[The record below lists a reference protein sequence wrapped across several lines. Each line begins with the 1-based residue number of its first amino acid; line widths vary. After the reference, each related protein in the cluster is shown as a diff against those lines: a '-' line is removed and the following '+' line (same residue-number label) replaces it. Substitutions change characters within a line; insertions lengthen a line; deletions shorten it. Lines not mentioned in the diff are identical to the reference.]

1 MMWMDLLRG
10 LIASFC
16 ERHGIVSVSSC
27 CRFGLQWCTEFWMSR
42 SGLRR
47 FLSCNFPYVVCKF
60 WMRLCRA
67 TALNQDLVVWGLV
80 CNYVLNFE
88 YQILG
93 SEGSGLGVAISIF
106 SFQYSWVWLLF
117 VTRHLHVQFC
127 CFEVSHTSTTFAL
140 HHSASKRR
148 ADSVPVSIACIFLS
162 FYLDANLSN
171 CEITHSSLFIDIC
184 VQACLANVGPTFACI
199 KIQICTIGIVKISI
213 AKRRTLRHNK
223 AIVAFT
229 RTVLMLMQHLHLQ

>member
-16 ERHGIVSVSSC
+16 ERHGIESVSSC

-93 SEGSGLGVAISIF
+93 SEGSGLGVAISIL

-127 CFEVSHTSTTFAL
+127 CFQLSHTSTTFAL
-140 HHSASKRR
+140 HHSASCRPSGGPTLCEFLLHAIVCVFFWMQSGAIVRSHIWVYLLICLFRR
-148 ADSVPVSIACIFLS
+148 FHLQKEEHSNTIKPSSPSLGLCSCLCSSCIC
-162 FYLDANLSN
+162 SN
-171 CEITHSSLFIDIC
+171 CSIDQDNAY
-184 VQACLANVGPTFACI
+184 VVWCLNV
-199 KIQICTIGIVKISI
+199 
-213 AKRRTLRHNK
+213 
-223 AIVAFT
+223 
-229 RTVLMLMQHLHLQ
+229 

>member
-16 ERHGIVSVSSC
+16 ERHGIESVSSC

-117 VTRHLHVQFC
+117 VTRHLHVQCC
-127 CFEVSHTSTTFAL
+127 CFQLSHTSTTFAL
-140 HHSASKRR
+140 HHSASCRP
-148 ADSVPVSIACIFLS
+148 SGGPTLCEFLLHAIVCV
-162 FYLDANLSN
+162 FCLNANLSN
-171 CEITHSSLFIDIC
+171 CEITHLSLFIDMS
-184 VQACLANVGPTFACI
+184 VQACLANVVPTFAFV
-199 KIQICTIGIVKISI
+199 KIQICTMGIVKISS
-213 AKRRTLRHNK
+213 AKRRTFRHNK
-223 AIVAFT
+223 AIIAFT
-229 RTVLMLMQHLHLQ
+229 RTVLMLMQ